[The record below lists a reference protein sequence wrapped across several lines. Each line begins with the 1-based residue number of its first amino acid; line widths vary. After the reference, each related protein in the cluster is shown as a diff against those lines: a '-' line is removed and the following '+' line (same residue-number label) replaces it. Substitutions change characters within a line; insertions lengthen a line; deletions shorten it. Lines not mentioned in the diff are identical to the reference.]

1 MYTLVLMS
9 ALSTAP
15 DTAEFNDFFR
25 RLFTMGGGCCG
36 GSCTGSGSG
45 SRLRAYTS
53 CCGGSGAG
61 RGYGSCTGSS
71 LSAGSCTGSGYASC
85 SGGGTSYSCSG
96 GLMTAPGMGFDPGYA
111 TPSVATQFY
120 YPSYYPTGE
129 PGGCF
134 GSGMSTMG
142 GMGMTPTI
150 PPIQGLQQPY
160 APPMPATPD
169 ASIPDSRGTSFASGS
184 GGGRATVVVKL
195 PADAVLYAEGRRLV
209 LSGAERTFTTPSLPA
224 GDWGYTFRAEYTR
237 DGEVISRSKRV
248 GVKPGD
254 AVVLE
259 FTETGLAR
267 TTKAEPKPAPVGL
280 ATTAVPTVV
289 PPPLNPFVQ
298 PPAQPPMADRPQPAT
313 LTIKVPP
320 GATLTV
326 DGKKVDRSGDY
337 RTPPLAPGR
346 EYSYQVLTEETKD
359 GQPLR
364 TASKVSF
371 RAGELVVVDLTS
383 RATNR

>member
-15 DTAEFNDFFR
+15 DTAEFNGFFR

-96 GLMTAPGMGFDPGYA
+96 GLMTAPAMGFDPGYA

-134 GSGMSTMG
+134 GSGMNNMG
-142 GMGMTPTI
+142 GTPTI

-160 APPMPATPD
+160 APPMPT
-169 ASIPDSRGTSFASGS
+169 TM
-184 GGGRATVVVKL
+184 L
-195 PADAVLYAEGRRLV
+195 PA
-209 LSGAERTFTTPSLPA
+209 
-224 GDWGYTFRAEYTR
+224 
-237 DGEVISRSKRV
+237 
-248 GVKPGD
+248 
-254 AVVLE
+254 
-259 FTETGLAR
+259 
-267 TTKAEPKPAPVGL
+267 
-280 ATTAVPTVV
+280 
-289 PPPLNPFVQ
+289 
-298 PPAQPPMADRPQPAT
+298 
-313 LTIKVPP
+313 
-320 GATLTV
+320 
-326 DGKKVDRSGDY
+326 
-337 RTPPLAPGR
+337 
-346 EYSYQVLTEETKD
+346 
-359 GQPLR
+359 
-364 TASKVSF
+364 
-371 RAGELVVVDLTS
+371 
-383 RATNR
+383 